1 MEANCLANI
10 LFLTLASMED
20 IYQRGIYTD
29 LIRAIADKGYNV
41 YVVAPRQRRSGLP
54 TAVST
59 YGNIHVLKV
68 MTGNIT
74 KVGLVEKGLTT
85 LTIENNYETA
95 IKEHLNDVKF
105 DMVMY
110 STPPITFERIVR
122 HLKKKHNAKTYLVL
136 KDIFPQNAVDIGLM
150 RKKGLIWRYFRR
162 RERALYQLSDV
173 IGCMSPAN
181 MNYVLKHNPDISK
194 DKVEIFPNSIKPIS
208 RFAKRKNSVLL
219 SKYKIPDNLV
229 LFVYGGNLG
238 KPQGID
244 FLIEVIDN
252 FHQVDNSFL
261 MIVGS
266 GTEYPKLEKH
276 IQSTKPENV
285 TLLDYLPKDEYDALL
300 QLADVGLIFLD
311 PRFTI
316 PNFPSRLTAYMESSI
331 PIIAATDVNTDLK
344 DVLIESESG
353 FWSVSGDL
361 ESFLNNA
368 KRLAQDQELRSKMGL
383 NGRKY
388 LEEHYDVTK
397 TVEILLKHL

>member
-1 MEANCLANI
+1 MANI

-20 IYQRGIYTD
+20 IFQRGIYTD
-29 LIRAIADKGYNV
+29 LIRAIADKGHNV

-54 TAVST
+54 TAVSI

-74 KVGLVEKGLTT
+74 KVGLLEKGLTT
-85 LTIENNYETA
+85 LRIERNYKNA
-95 IKEHLNDVKF
+95 IKDHFNDVEF
-105 DMVMY
+105 DIIMY

-150 RKKGLIWRYFRR
+150 RKRGLMWKYFRG
-162 RERALYQLSDV
+162 RERRLYQLSDI

-208 RFAKRKNSVLL
+208 RFVKRKNSVLL
-219 SKYKIPDNLV
+219 SKYNIPENTV

-266 GTEYPKLEKH
+266 GTEYTKIEKH
-276 IQSTKPENV
+276 ILSTQPVNV
-285 TLLDYLPKDEYDALL
+285 ALHNYLPKDEYHELL
-300 QLADVGLIFLD
+300 RSADVGLIFLD

-344 DVLIESESG
+344 DVLIESKSG

-361 ESFLNNA
+361 DSFLNNA
-368 KRLAQDQELRSKMGL
+368 RRLAQDQELRLKMGL
-383 NGRKY
+383 NGRIY

>member
-1 MEANCLANI
+1 MVNI

-20 IYQRGIYTD
+20 IYQRGIYPD

-85 LTIENNYETA
+85 LKIESNYEDA
-95 IKEHLNDVKF
+95 IKEHFNDVKF
-105 DMVMY
+105 DLIVY
-110 STPPITFERIVR
+110 STPPITFERVVR
-122 HLKKKHNAKTYLVL
+122 HLKKKHNAKTYLIL

-150 RKKGLIWRYFRR
+150 RNKGLMWRYFRR
-162 RERALYQLSDV
+162 RERTLYQLSDI

-208 RFAKRKNSVLL
+208 RFVKRKNSVLL
-219 SKYKIPDNLV
+219 SKYNIPENTV

-266 GTEYPKLEKH
+266 GTEYTKIEKH
-276 IQSTKPENV
+276 ILSTQPVNV
-285 TLLDYLPKDEYDALL
+285 ALHNYLPKDEYHELL
-300 QLADVGLIFLD
+300 RSADVGLIFLD

-344 DVLIESESG
+344 DVLIESKSG

-361 ESFLNNA
+361 DSFLNNA
-368 KRLAQDQELRSKMGL
+368 RRLAQDQELRLKMGL
-383 NGRKY
+383 NGRIY

>member
-1 MEANCLANI
+1 
-10 LFLTLASMED
+10 MED
-20 IYQRGIYTD
+20 IYQRGIYPD

-85 LTIENNYETA
+85 LKIESNYEDA
-95 IKEHLNDVKF
+95 IKEHFNDVKF
-105 DMVMY
+105 DLIVY
-110 STPPITFERIVR
+110 STPPITFERVVR
-122 HLKKKHNAKTYLVL
+122 HLKKKHNAKTYLIL

-150 RKKGLIWRYFRR
+150 RNKGLMWRYFRR
-162 RERALYQLSDV
+162 RERTLYQLSDI

-208 RFAKRKNSVLL
+208 RFVKRKNSVIL
-219 SKYKIPDNLV
+219 SKYNIPENTV

-266 GTEYPKLEKH
+266 GTEYTKIEKH
-276 IQSTKPENV
+276 ILSTQPVNV
-285 TLLDYLPKDEYDALL
+285 ALHNYLPKAEYDELL
-300 QLADVGLIFLD
+300 RSADVGLIFLD

-344 DVLIESESG
+344 DVLIESKSG

-361 ESFLNNA
+361 DSFLNNA
-368 KRLAQDQELRSKMGL
+368 RRLAQDQELRLKMGL
-383 NGRKY
+383 NGRIY

>member
-1 MEANCLANI
+1 LVNI

-20 IYQRGIYTD
+20 IYQRGIYPD

-85 LTIENNYETA
+85 LKIESNYEDA
-95 IKEHLNDVKF
+95 IKEHFNDVKF
-105 DMVMY
+105 DLIVY
-110 STPPITFERIVR
+110 STPPITFERVVR
-122 HLKKKHNAKTYLVL
+122 HLKKKHNAKTYLIL

-150 RKKGLIWRYFRR
+150 RNKGLMWRYFRR
-162 RERALYQLSDV
+162 RERTLYQLSDI

-208 RFAKRKNSVLL
+208 RFVKRKNSVLL
-219 SKYKIPDNLV
+219 SKYNIPENTV

-266 GTEYPKLEKH
+266 GTEYAKIEKH
-276 IQSTKPENV
+276 ILSTRPVNV
-285 TLLDYLPKDEYDALL
+285 ALHNYLPKAEYDELL
-300 QLADVGLIFLD
+300 RSADVGLIFLD

-361 ESFLNNA
+361 DSFLNNA
-368 KRLAQDQELRSKMGL
+368 RRLAQDQELRLKMGL
-383 NGRKY
+383 NGRIY

>member
-1 MEANCLANI
+1 
-10 LFLTLASMED
+10 MED
-20 IYQRGIYTD
+20 IYQRGIYPD

-85 LTIENNYETA
+85 LKIESNYEDA
-95 IKEHLNDVKF
+95 IKEHFNDVKF
-105 DMVMY
+105 DLIVY
-110 STPPITFERIVR
+110 STPPITFERVVR
-122 HLKKKHNAKTYLVL
+122 HLKKKHNAKTYLIL

-150 RKKGLIWRYFRR
+150 RNKGLMWRYFRR
-162 RERALYQLSDV
+162 RERTLYQLSDI

-208 RFAKRKNSVLL
+208 RFVKRKNSVLL
-219 SKYKIPDNLV
+219 SKYNIPENTV

-266 GTEYPKLEKH
+266 GTEYTKIEKH
-276 IQSTKPENV
+276 ILSTQPVNV
-285 TLLDYLPKDEYDALL
+285 ALHNYLPKDEYHELL
-300 QLADVGLIFLD
+300 RSADVGLIFLD

-344 DVLIESESG
+344 DVLIESKSG

-361 ESFLNNA
+361 DSFLNNA
-368 KRLAQDQELRSKMGL
+368 RRLAQDQELRLKMGL
-383 NGRKY
+383 NGRIY

>member
-1 MEANCLANI
+1 MNI

-20 IYQRGIYTD
+20 IFQRGIYTD
-29 LIRAIADKGYNV
+29 LIRAIADKGHNV

-54 TAVST
+54 TAVSI

-85 LTIENNYETA
+85 LKIESNYEDA
-95 IKEHLNDVKF
+95 IKEHFNDVKF
-105 DMVMY
+105 DLIVY
-110 STPPITFERIVR
+110 STPPITFERVVR
-122 HLKKKHNAKTYLVL
+122 HLKKKHNAKTYLIL

-150 RKKGLIWRYFRR
+150 RNKGLMWRYFRR
-162 RERALYQLSDV
+162 RERTLYQLSDI

-208 RFAKRKNSVLL
+208 RFVKRKNSVLL
-219 SKYKIPDNLV
+219 SKYNIPENTV

-266 GTEYPKLEKH
+266 GTEYTKIEKH
-276 IQSTKPENV
+276 ILSTQPVNV
-285 TLLDYLPKDEYDALL
+285 ALHNYLPKDEYHELL
-300 QLADVGLIFLD
+300 RSADVGLIFLD

-344 DVLIESESG
+344 DVLIESKSG

-361 ESFLNNA
+361 DSFLNNA
-368 KRLAQDQELRSKMGL
+368 RRLAQDQELRLKMGL
-383 NGRKY
+383 NGRIY

>member
-1 MEANCLANI
+1 
-10 LFLTLASMED
+10 MED
-20 IYQRGIYTD
+20 IYQRGIYPD

-85 LTIENNYETA
+85 LKIESNYEDA
-95 IKEHLNDVKF
+95 IKEHFNDVKF
-105 DMVMY
+105 DLIVY
-110 STPPITFERIVR
+110 STPPITFERVVR
-122 HLKKKHNAKTYLVL
+122 HLKKKHNAKTYLIL

-150 RKKGLIWRYFRR
+150 RNKGLMWRYFRR
-162 RERALYQLSDV
+162 RERTLYQLSDI

-208 RFAKRKNSVLL
+208 RFVKRKNSVIL
-219 SKYKIPDNLV
+219 SKYNIPENTV

-266 GTEYPKLEKH
+266 GTEYTKIEKH
-276 IQSTKPENV
+276 ILSTQPVNV
-285 TLLDYLPKDEYDALL
+285 ALHNYLPKDEYHELL
-300 QLADVGLIFLD
+300 RSADVGLIFLD

-344 DVLIESESG
+344 DVLIESKSG

-361 ESFLNNA
+361 DSFLNNA
-368 KRLAQDQELRSKMGL
+368 RRLAQDQELRLKMGL
-383 NGRKY
+383 NGRIY

>member
-1 MEANCLANI
+1 MVNI

-20 IYQRGIYTD
+20 IYQRGIYPD

-41 YVVAPRQRRSGLP
+41 YVVAPRERRSGLP

-85 LTIENNYETA
+85 LRIESNYENA
-95 IKEHLNDVKF
+95 IRDHFNDVKF
-105 DMVMY
+105 DMIMY
-110 STPPITFERIVR
+110 STPPITFERVVR
-122 HLKKKHNAKTYLVL
+122 HLKKKHNAKTYLIL

-150 RKKGLIWRYFRR
+150 RNKGLMWRYFRR
-162 RERALYQLSDV
+162 RERTLYQLSDI

-208 RFAKRKNSVLL
+208 RFVKRKNSVLL
-219 SKYKIPDNLV
+219 SKYNIPENTV

-266 GTEYPKLEKH
+266 GTEYAKIEKH
-276 IQSTKPENV
+276 ILSTQPVNV
-285 TLLDYLPKDEYDALL
+285 ALHNYLPKAEYDELL
-300 QLADVGLIFLD
+300 RSADVGLIFLD

-344 DVLIESESG
+344 DVLIESKSG

-361 ESFLNNA
+361 DSFLNNA
-368 KRLAQDQELRSKMGL
+368 RRLAQDQELRLKMGL
-383 NGRKY
+383 NGRIY

>member
-1 MEANCLANI
+1 MVNI

-20 IYQRGIYTD
+20 IYQRGIYPD

-85 LTIENNYETA
+85 LKIESNYEDA
-95 IKEHLNDVKF
+95 IKEHFNDVKF
-105 DMVMY
+105 DLIVY
-110 STPPITFERIVR
+110 STPPITFERVVR
-122 HLKKKHNAKTYLVL
+122 HLKKKHNAKTYLIL

-150 RKKGLIWRYFRR
+150 RNKGLMWRYFRR
-162 RERALYQLSDV
+162 RERTLYQLSDI

-181 MNYVLKHNPDISK
+181 VNYVLKHNPDISK
-194 DKVEIFPNSIKPIS
+194 DKVEIFPNSIRPIS
-208 RFAKRKNSVLL
+208 RFVRRKNSALL
-219 SKYKIPDNLV
+219 SKYNIPENTT

-252 FHQVDNSFL
+252 FHQVENSSL

-266 GTEYPKLEKH
+266 GTEYAKIEKH
-276 IQSTKPENV
+276 ILSTRPVNV
-285 TLLDYLPKDEYDALL
+285 ALHNYLPKAEYDELL
-300 QLADVGLIFLD
+300 RSADVGLIFLD

-344 DVLIESESG
+344 DVLIESKSG

-361 ESFLNNA
+361 DSFLNNA
-368 KRLAQDQELRSKMGL
+368 RRLAQDQELRLKMGL
-383 NGRKY
+383 NGRIY

>member
-1 MEANCLANI
+1 MNI

-20 IYQRGIYTD
+20 IYQRGIYPD

-85 LTIENNYETA
+85 LKIESNYEDA
-95 IKEHLNDVKF
+95 IKEHFNDVKF
-105 DMVMY
+105 DLIVY
-110 STPPITFERIVR
+110 STPPITFERVVR
-122 HLKKKHNAKTYLVL
+122 HLKKKHNAKTYLIL

-150 RKKGLIWRYFRR
+150 RNKGLMWRYFRR
-162 RERALYQLSDV
+162 RERTLYQLSDI

-208 RFAKRKNSVLL
+208 RFVKRKNSVLL
-219 SKYKIPDNLV
+219 SKYNIPENTV

-266 GTEYPKLEKH
+266 GTEYTKIEKH
-276 IQSTKPENV
+276 ILSTQPVNV
-285 TLLDYLPKDEYDALL
+285 ALHNYLPKDEYHELL
-300 QLADVGLIFLD
+300 RSADVGLIFLD

-361 ESFLNNA
+361 DSFLNNA
-368 KRLAQDQELRSKMGL
+368 RRLAQDQELRLKMGL
-383 NGRKY
+383 NGRIY

>member
-1 MEANCLANI
+1 MVNI

-20 IYQRGIYTD
+20 IYQRGIYPD

-85 LTIENNYETA
+85 LKIESNYEDA
-95 IKEHLNDVKF
+95 IKEHFNDVKF
-105 DMVMY
+105 DLIVY
-110 STPPITFERIVR
+110 STPPITFERVVR
-122 HLKKKHNAKTYLVL
+122 HLKKKHNAKTYLIL

-150 RKKGLIWRYFRR
+150 RNKGLMWRYFRR
-162 RERALYQLSDV
+162 RERTLYQLSDI

-208 RFAKRKNSVLL
+208 RFVKRKNSVLL
-219 SKYKIPDNLV
+219 SKYNIPENTV

-266 GTEYPKLEKH
+266 GTEYTKIEKH
-276 IQSTKPENV
+276 ILSTQPVNV
-285 TLLDYLPKDEYDALL
+285 ALHNYLPKAEYDELL
-300 QLADVGLIFLD
+300 RSADVGLIFLD

-344 DVLIESESG
+344 DVLIESKSG

-361 ESFLNNA
+361 DSFLNNA
-368 KRLAQDQELRSKMGL
+368 RRLAQDQELRLKMGL
-383 NGRKY
+383 NGRIY

>member
-1 MEANCLANI
+1 MVNI

-20 IYQRGIYTD
+20 IYQRGIYPD

-85 LTIENNYETA
+85 LKIESNYEDA
-95 IKEHLNDVKF
+95 IKEHFNDVKF
-105 DMVMY
+105 DLIVY
-110 STPPITFERIVR
+110 STPPITFERVVR
-122 HLKKKHNAKTYLVL
+122 HLKKKHNAKTYLIL

-150 RKKGLIWRYFRR
+150 RNKGLMWRYFRR
-162 RERALYQLSDV
+162 RERTLYQLSDI

-208 RFAKRKNSVLL
+208 RFVKRKNSVLL
-219 SKYKIPDNLV
+219 SKYNIPENTV

-266 GTEYPKLEKH
+266 GTEYTKIEKH
-276 IQSTKPENV
+276 ILSTQPVNV
-285 TLLDYLPKDEYDALL
+285 ALHNYLPKAEYDELL
-300 QLADVGLIFLD
+300 RSADVGLIFLD

-361 ESFLNNA
+361 DSFLNNA
-368 KRLAQDQELRSKMGL
+368 RRLAQDQELRLKMGL
-383 NGRKY
+383 NGRIY

>member
-1 MEANCLANI
+1 MANI

-20 IYQRGIYTD
+20 IFQRGIYTD
-29 LIRAIADKGYNV
+29 LIRAIADKGHNV

-54 TAVST
+54 TAVSI

-74 KVGLVEKGLTT
+74 KVGLLEKGLTT
-85 LTIENNYETA
+85 LRIERNYKNA
-95 IKEHLNDVKF
+95 IKDHFNDVEF
-105 DMVMY
+105 DIIMY

-150 RKKGLIWRYFRR
+150 RKRGLMWKYFRG
-162 RERALYQLSDV
+162 RERRLYQLSDI

-208 RFAKRKNSVLL
+208 RFVKRKNSVLL
-219 SKYKIPDNLV
+219 SKYNIPENTV

-244 FLIEVIDN
+244 FLVEVIDN

-266 GTEYPKLEKH
+266 GTEYTKIEKH
-276 IQSTKPENV
+276 ILSTQPVNV
-285 TLLDYLPKDEYDALL
+285 ALHNYLPKDEYHELL
-300 QLADVGLIFLD
+300 RSADVGLIFLD

-344 DVLIESESG
+344 DVLIESKSG

-361 ESFLNNA
+361 DSFLNNA
-368 KRLAQDQELRSKMGL
+368 RRLAQDQELRLKMGL
-383 NGRKY
+383 NGRIY

>member
-1 MEANCLANI
+1 
-10 LFLTLASMED
+10 
-20 IYQRGIYTD
+20 
-29 LIRAIADKGYNV
+29 
-41 YVVAPRQRRSGLP
+41 
-54 TAVST
+54 
-59 YGNIHVLKV
+59 
-68 MTGNIT
+68 
-74 KVGLVEKGLTT
+74 
-85 LTIENNYETA
+85 
-95 IKEHLNDVKF
+95 
-105 DMVMY
+105 
-110 STPPITFERIVR
+110 
-122 HLKKKHNAKTYLVL
+122 
-136 KDIFPQNAVDIGLM
+136 
-150 RKKGLIWRYFRR
+150 
-162 RERALYQLSDV
+162 
-173 IGCMSPAN
+173 

-208 RFAKRKNSVLL
+208 RFVKRKNSVLL
-219 SKYKIPDNLV
+219 SKYNIPENTV

-266 GTEYPKLEKH
+266 GTEYTKIEKH
-276 IQSTKPENV
+276 ILSTQPVNV
-285 TLLDYLPKDEYDALL
+285 ALHNYLPKAEYDELL
-300 QLADVGLIFLD
+300 RSADVGLIFLD

-344 DVLIESESG
+344 DVLIESKSG

-361 ESFLNNA
+361 DSFLNNA
-368 KRLAQDQELRSKMGL
+368 RRLAQDQELRLKMGL
-383 NGRKY
+383 NGRIY

>member
-1 MEANCLANI
+1 LANI

-20 IYQRGIYTD
+20 IFQRGIYTD
-29 LIRAIADKGYNV
+29 LIRAIADKGHNV

-54 TAVST
+54 TAVSI

-85 LTIENNYETA
+85 LKIESNYEDA
-95 IKEHLNDVKF
+95 IKEHFNDVKF
-105 DMVMY
+105 DLIVY
-110 STPPITFERIVR
+110 STPPITFERVVR
-122 HLKKKHNAKTYLVL
+122 HLKKKHNAKTYLIL

-150 RKKGLIWRYFRR
+150 RNKGLMWRYFRR
-162 RERALYQLSDV
+162 RERTLYQLSDI

-208 RFAKRKNSVLL
+208 RFVKRKNSVLL
-219 SKYKIPDNLV
+219 SKYNIPENTV

-252 FHQVDNSFL
+252 FHQVENSSL

-266 GTEYPKLEKH
+266 GTEYAKIEKH
-276 IQSTKPENV
+276 ILSTRPVNV
-285 TLLDYLPKDEYDALL
+285 ALHNYLPKAEYDELL
-300 QLADVGLIFLD
+300 RSADVGLIFLD

-344 DVLIESESG
+344 DVLIESKSG

-361 ESFLNNA
+361 DSFLNNA
-368 KRLAQDQELRSKMGL
+368 RRLAQDQELRLKMGL
-383 NGRKY
+383 NGRIY

>member
-1 MEANCLANI
+1 MVNI

-20 IYQRGIYTD
+20 IYQRGIYPD

-85 LTIENNYETA
+85 LKIESNYEDA
-95 IKEHLNDVKF
+95 IKEHFNDVKF
-105 DMVMY
+105 DLIVY
-110 STPPITFERIVR
+110 STPPITFERVVR
-122 HLKKKHNAKTYLVL
+122 HLKKKHNAKTYLIL

-150 RKKGLIWRYFRR
+150 RNKGLMWRYFRR
-162 RERALYQLSDV
+162 RERTLYQLSDI

-208 RFAKRKNSVLL
+208 RFVKRKNSVLL
-219 SKYKIPDNLV
+219 SKYNIPENTV

-252 FHQVDNSFL
+252 FHQVENSSL

-266 GTEYPKLEKH
+266 GTEYAKIEKH
-276 IQSTKPENV
+276 ILSTRPVNV
-285 TLLDYLPKDEYDALL
+285 ALHNYLPKAEYDELL
-300 QLADVGLIFLD
+300 RSADVGLIFLD

-344 DVLIESESG
+344 DVLIESKSG

-361 ESFLNNA
+361 DSFLNNA
-368 KRLAQDQELRSKMGL
+368 RRLAQDQELRLKMGL
-383 NGRKY
+383 NGRIY

>member
-1 MEANCLANI
+1 LVNI

-20 IYQRGIYTD
+20 IYQRGIYPD

-85 LTIENNYETA
+85 LKIESNYEDA
-95 IKEHLNDVKF
+95 IKEHFNDVKF
-105 DMVMY
+105 DLIVY
-110 STPPITFERIVR
+110 STPPITFERVVR
-122 HLKKKHNAKTYLVL
+122 HLKKKHNAKTYLIL

-150 RKKGLIWRYFRR
+150 RNKGLMWRYFRR
-162 RERALYQLSDV
+162 RERTLYQLSDI

-208 RFAKRKNSVLL
+208 RFVKRKNSVLL
-219 SKYKIPDNLV
+219 SKYNIPENTV

-266 GTEYPKLEKH
+266 GTEYTKIEKH
-276 IQSTKPENV
+276 ILSTQPVNV
-285 TLLDYLPKDEYDALL
+285 ALHNYLPKDEYHELL
-300 QLADVGLIFLD
+300 RSADVGLIFLD

-344 DVLIESESG
+344 DVLIESKSG

-361 ESFLNNA
+361 DSFLNNA
-368 KRLAQDQELRSKMGL
+368 RRLAQDQELRLKMGL
-383 NGRKY
+383 NGRIY